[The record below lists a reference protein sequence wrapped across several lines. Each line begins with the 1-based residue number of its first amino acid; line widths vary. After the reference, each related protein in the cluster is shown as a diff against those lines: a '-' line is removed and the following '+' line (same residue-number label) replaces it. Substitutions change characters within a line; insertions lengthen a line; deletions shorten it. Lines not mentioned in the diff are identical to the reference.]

1 MLIASNALAAFG
13 ADTNLRI
20 QLMPRQ
26 KIYTDRYDQIFKIVQ
41 QIIAHPH
48 DTLTVH
54 DRCRAAV
61 IMRYLYDDDDTVEYI
76 YSTLTK
82 EELKLVAEIRKIVS
96 NKS

>member
-1 MLIASNALAAFG
+1 
-13 ADTNLRI
+13 
-20 QLMPRQ
+20 MPRQ

-76 YSTLTK
+76 YSTLTN
-82 EELKLVAEIRKIVS
+82 EKLRLLPETTNILS
-96 NKS
+96 NKR